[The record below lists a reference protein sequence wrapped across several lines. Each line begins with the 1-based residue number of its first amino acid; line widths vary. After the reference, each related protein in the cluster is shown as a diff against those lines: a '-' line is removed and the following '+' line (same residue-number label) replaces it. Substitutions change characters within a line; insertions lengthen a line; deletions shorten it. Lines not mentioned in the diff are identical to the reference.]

1 MIVKAKKSPKS
12 YIFRPPDSPQRITFS
27 YLCRVNM
34 YFRMRK
40 SHSSVCILL
49 YSLALCALLVSC
61 KSHRYALQGVTAH
74 RIEVTKALDAQP
86 LPEATTFIAPFMAG
100 VDSLRRPYIGQSELY
115 MPAAR
120 PESLLSNWVADALV
134 ATAERMGVHA
144 DLGVC
149 NIGGLRAAMP
159 KDTVRRGDIL
169 AISPFE
175 NYFTILKLRGSDVE
189 QLMRDIAAV
198 HGEGVSASA
207 RLVITPD
214 GKLERASIG
223 GKAIKADSIY
233 TIATLDYLADGND
246 KLYALKRSLE
256 RTTTKDAVNETL
268 MQHLR
273 LLDQQGLKATA
284 KIEGRI
290 TVTPQQT
297 SASGAEGTK
306 AADASAATSGS
317 FMFGKTGKGKSLL
330 LVHTNDT
337 HSCIEPL
344 SPLLADTA
352 QADKGGYLRRAAL
365 LRDLRQ
371 TDADLLLVDAGDFSQ
386 GSTYYTLYHGDVE
399 VGLMNLMR
407 YDAATIGNHEFDFG
421 LDNMARLFR
430 EAKFPIVCCN
440 YDFTGTPVEGLVK
453 PYTIIQRAGLK
464 IGILGVSPK
473 LEGLVAAHTCEG
485 VRYTD
490 PIKAAQPV
498 ADYLKT
504 KEKCDLVVCLSHL
517 GWNIAGVSDEEFIP
531 ATRNIDVVIGG
542 HSHTYFTKPELL
554 KNIDGKEVPDNQEG
568 KNARYVG
575 TLRLYF
581 NK

>member
-1 MIVKAKKSPKS
+1 
-12 YIFRPPDSPQRITFS
+12 
-27 YLCRVNM
+27 
-34 YFRMRK
+34 MRK
-40 SHSSVCILL
+40 FHSSVVILL
-49 YSLALCALLVSC
+49 YSVVLCALLTAC
-61 KSHRYALQGVTAH
+61 KSRRYVLQGVEAR
-74 RIEVTKALDAQP
+74 RIEVTRALDAQQ
-86 LPEATTFIAPFMAG
+86 LPEAAAFIAPFMAG
-100 VDSLRRPYIGQSELY
+100 VDSLRRPYVGQSELY

-134 ATAERMGVHA
+134 ATAERMGFHA

-175 NYFTILKLRGSDVE
+175 NYVAILKMRGSDME

-214 GKLERASIG
+214 GQLTSAAIG
-223 GKAIKADSIY
+223 GKPIKADSIY
-233 TIATLDYLADGND
+233 VVATLDYLADGND

-256 RTTTKDAVNETL
+256 RTETKEAVNEAL

-273 LLDQQGLKATA
+273 TLDAKGLKATS
-284 KIEGRI
+284 KMEGRI
-290 TVTPQQT
+290 TVEPQP
-297 SASGAEGTK
+297 APAAAAEGTT
-306 AADASAATSGS
+306 ACPPAGGAPAP
-317 FMFGKTGKGKSLL
+317 FLYGKTGQGASIL

-365 LRDLRQ
+365 VRDLRQ
-371 TDADLLLVDAGDFSQ
+371 QDPDLLLVDAGDFSQ

-399 VGLMNLMR
+399 VGLMNLMK

-421 LDNMARLFR
+421 LENMARLFR
-430 EAKFPIVCCN
+430 EAQFPIVCCN

-453 PYTIIQRAGLK
+453 PYTIIRRAGLK
-464 IGILGVSPK
+464 IGILGVSPQ
-473 LEGLVAAHTCEG
+473 LEGLVAAHTCTG

-490 PIKAAQPV
+490 PIEAAQPV
-498 ADYLKT
+498 ADLLKT
-504 KEKCDLVVCLSHL
+504 QEKCDLVVCLSHL
-517 GWNIAGVSDEEFIP
+517 GWNLAGVSDEEFIP

-542 HSHTYFTKPELL
+542 HSHTYFPQPELL
-554 KNIDGKEVPDNQEG
+554 KNIDGMVVPDNQEG

-575 TLRLYF
+575 TMRLF
-581 NK
+581 FHK